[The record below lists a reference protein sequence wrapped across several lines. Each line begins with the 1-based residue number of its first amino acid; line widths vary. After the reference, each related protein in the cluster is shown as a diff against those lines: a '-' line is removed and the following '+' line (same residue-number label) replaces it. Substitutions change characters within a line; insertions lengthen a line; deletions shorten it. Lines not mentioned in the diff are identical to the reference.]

1 MKPGYEALSHV
12 DGKMH
17 GGSTQSDPAWCTH
30 GVYEYIEDLQLD
42 EFEYILLEQ
51 DT

>member
-1 MKPGYEALSHV
+1 MKPGYAALSHV

-30 GVYEYIEDLQLD
+30 GVNIYRICNSMHLKISY
-42 EFEYILLEQ
+42 
-51 DT
+51 